1 MSNITDKVK
10 EIVVEA
16 LSVDADQV
24 TPSSNLVD
32 DLGADS
38 LARVELVM
46 QIEEEFDI
54 EISDSD
60 SEKIL
65 TVQAII
71 DYVNQK
77 KAA

>member
-1 MSNITDKVK
+1 MSDINNKVI
-10 EIVVEA
+10 EIVAEA
-16 LSVDADQV
+16 LSVEVDQI

-71 DYVNQK
+71 DYVNKK

>member
-1 MSNITDKVK
+1 MGDINNKVI
-10 EIVVEA
+10 EIVAEA
-16 LSVDADQV
+16 LSVEVDQI

-71 DYVNQK
+71 DYINKK

>member
-1 MSNITDKVK
+1 MGDINNKVI
-10 EIVVEA
+10 EIVAEA
-16 LSVDADQV
+16 LSVEAEQI
-24 TPSSNLVD
+24 TLSSNLVD

-54 EISDSD
+54 EISDAD

-71 DYVNQK
+71 DYVNKK

>member
-1 MSNITDKVK
+1 MSDISDKVK
-10 EIVVEA
+10 AIVVEA
-16 LSVDADQV
+16 LSVEADQV
-24 TPSSNLVD
+24 TLSSNLVD

>member
-10 EIVVEA
+10 GIVVEA